1 VSEKILEYLWTGG
14 FLLLNGFLP
23 FLVGSPPPLK
33 SPIVIYLTYQKKRK
47 KKKIWV
53 KKCSGEKNGEENEKI
68 KNNKVILKIYI

>member
-47 KKKIWV
+47 REKFGLKNVRVRKMEKKMKR
-53 KKCSGEKNGEENEKI
+53 
-68 KNNKVILKIYI
+68 